1 MSNKSNHFIVAALI
15 CLSAICNFQLQA
27 QNVNIPDANFKAF
40 LVGNSAINSNLD
52 GEIQTSEAVSYTGG
66 IYAGTQSISNLTGI
80 EAFINITGLDVSQNS
95 LTTIDLSSN
104 TALTNFYCY
113 FNSITYLNLSNNTA
127 LTYVDCSD
135 NQLTSLNIKNGNNTN
150 LISFSAINNPG
161 LTCILV
167 DNVAYMNSTWSSAK
181 DAGASYNDLCC
192 TVNIPDANFK
202 ASLVGNSAINTN
214 LDGEIQCSE
223 AAAFTGTI
231 IVNSLSINDLTG
243 IEAFTALTGL
253 YCQLN
258 QLTSLN
264 LSANTN
270 LTYLS
275 CYDNQLTSLDIS
287 ANTALGTLDCHIN
300 QLTSLDVSVNTALAQ
315 LDCSSNL
322 LTSLNIQNSNNINFT
337 YFDATNNPS
346 LSCIQVDD
354 AAYMNTNWVS
364 GKDAGASYSNN
375 CVCTTVVDAGTDQT
389 VCGSIG
395 FATLNGSVSG
405 STTTGNWQTSG
416 DGTFSPNNTTL
427 SATYN
432 FGPADIASG
441 TAVLTL
447 LSTNNGGCSAIQDD
461 MILTIDVTSIF
472 SGTINCAGFPADSV
486 MVFLYEVTQT
496 GNYVKKDSVETDV
509 SGYYQFTLLLE
520 GKYVAKAVPSL
531 TKYPNYLPTY
541 FLSTTGT
548 TYWDQAFVDSL
559 YCGVNPLAHNISL
572 IQKVPQI
579 GAWQCNGYIYEY
591 YGFGA
596 RLAGNIQGIMA
607 PGEPIPD
614 IDITIDQSPGGTIS
628 SATTDVNGYFAFT
641 GLNNNVTFVVR
652 VDLPGYPNDSVY
664 TFTVTPGDPALDSLN
679 FYIDSVGVYIIPEGI
694 TSVNLVTLDDFNM
707 NIVPNPTTQNFV
719 MEITS
724 TKHIK
729 INVSL
734 TNSIGQ
740 VVLSNQS
747 NLNMGLNK
755 VNFDIQNQPPGVYF
769 MSINYENKHFI
780 KKIVK
785 Q

>member
-1 MSNKSNHFIVAALI
+1 MNKKSNHFIAAVLI
-15 CLSAICNFQLQA
+15 CLSAICNFAKA
-27 QNVNIPDANFKAF
+27 QNVNIPDANFKAY
-40 LVGNSAINSNLD
+40 LVGNSSVNTNLD
-52 GEIQTSEAVSYTGG
+52 GEIQTSEAVAYTGG

-113 FNSITYLNLSNNTA
+113 FNSITYLNLSTNTA

-150 LISFSAINNPG
+150 LISFSAINNSG

-167 DNVAYMNSTWSSAK
+167 DNAAYMNSIWPSAK

-192 TVNIPDANFK
+192 TVNILDANFK

-231 IVNSLSINDLTG
+231 IVNSLSITDLTG

-264 LSANTN
+264 LTANTN

-322 LTSLNIQNSNNINFT
+322 LTSLNIQNGNNINFT
-337 YFDATNNPS
+337 YFDATINPS

-354 AAYMNTNWVS
+354 AAYMNTNWAS

-389 VCGSIG
+389 VCSNMGY
-395 FATLNGSVSG
+395 ATLNGSVIG
-405 STTTGNWQTSG
+405 STTTGNWQTLG
-416 DGTFSPNNTTL
+416 DGNFSPNNTTL
-427 SATYN
+427 SVNYN

-441 TAVLTL
+441 YANLFLT
-447 LSTNNGGCSAIQDD
+447 STNNGACPAVIDSVVI
-461 MILTIDVTSIF
+461 TIDVNSAF
-472 SGTINCAGFPADSV
+472 FGTVNYMGTFADSV
-486 MVFLYEVTQT
+486 NVVLYKINTDGSYQEYATI
-496 GNYVKKDSVETDV
+496 ETDV
-509 SGYYQFTLLLE
+509 AGYYQFDFLPDA
-520 GKYVAKAVPSL
+520 KYVVKAEPS
-531 TKYPNYLPTY
+531 TIKYPNYLPTY
-541 FLSTTGT
+541 FLSTSGT
-548 TYWDQAFVDSL
+548 TYWDQAFIDSL
-559 YCGVNPLAHNISL
+559 YCGVNHNISL
-572 IQKVPQI
+572 IQKVPQT
-579 GAWQCNGYIYEY
+579 GGWQCNGYIYEY
-591 YGFGA
+591 FGFGA

-614 IDITIDQSPGGTIS
+614 IDITIDQSPGGTVS
-628 SATTDVNGYFAFT
+628 SATTDLNGYFSFT

-694 TSVNLVTLDDFNM
+694 FTSVNLIALNEFNI
-707 NIVPNPTTQNFV
+707 NISPNPTTQNFV
-719 MEITS
+719 LEITS
-724 TKHIK
+724 TKHAI
-729 INVSL
+729 INVNL
-734 TNSIGQ
+734 TNTLGEL
-740 VVLSNQS
+740 VLSNQS
-747 NLNMGLNK
+747 NLNIGLNK

-769 MSINYENKHFI
+769 MAINYENNHFV
-780 KKIVK
+780 KKIIK

>member
-1 MSNKSNHFIVAALI
+1 MKKSNHFIVAALI
-15 CLSAICNFQLQA
+15 CLSTICNFQLQA
-27 QNVNIPDANFKAF
+27 QNVNIPDANFKAY
-40 LVGNSAINSNLD
+40 LLGNSGINTNAD
-52 GEIQTSEAVSYTGG
+52 GEIQTSEAVAYTGG

-104 TALTNFYCY
+104 TALTNLYCY
-113 FNSITYLNLSNNTA
+113 FNSITYLNLSSNTA

-150 LISFSAINNPG
+150 LISFSAINNSG

-167 DNVAYMNSTWSSAK
+167 DNAVYMNSNWPSAK
-181 DAGASYNDLCC
+181 DAGASYNDVSCC
-192 TVNIPDANFK
+192 
-202 ASLVGNSAINTN
+202 
-214 LDGEIQCSE
+214 
-223 AAAFTGTI
+223 
-231 IVNSLSINDLTG
+231 SI
-243 IEAFTALTGL
+243 
-253 YCQLN
+253 
-258 QLTSLN
+258 
-264 LSANTN
+264 
-270 LTYLS
+270 
-275 CYDNQLTSLDIS
+275 
-287 ANTALGTLDCHIN
+287 
-300 QLTSLDVSVNTALAQ
+300 
-315 LDCSSNL
+315 
-322 LTSLNIQNSNNINFT
+322 
-337 YFDATNNPS
+337 
-346 LSCIQVDD
+346 
-354 AAYMNTNWVS
+354 
-364 GKDAGASYSNN
+364 
-375 CVCTTVVDAGTDQT
+375 VVDAGTDQT

-395 FATLNGSVSG
+395 YATLNGSVSG
-405 STTTGNWQTSG
+405 NTTTGLWQTSG
-416 DGTFSPNNTTL
+416 DGSFSPNNTTL
-427 SATYN
+427 SANYN

-441 TAVLTL
+441 TTVLTL
-447 LSTNNGGCSAIQDD
+447 ISTNNGACSPIQDD
-461 MILTIDVTSIF
+461 MILTIDVTSTF

-509 SGYYQFTLLLE
+509 SGYYQFTLLPE

-531 TKYPNYLPTY
+531 TRYPNYLPTY

-559 YCGVNPLAHNISL
+559 YCGVNPLAHNIPL

-694 TSVNLVTLDDFNM
+694 TSVNLITLEDYNI

-734 TNSIGQ
+734 TNSLGQ

-747 NLNMGLNK
+747 NLNIGLNK

-769 MSINYENKHFI
+769 MSINYENNHFI
-780 KKIVK
+780 KKIIK

>member
-1 MSNKSNHFIVAALI
+1 MNKKSNHFIAAVLI
-15 CLSAICNFQLQA
+15 CLSAICNFAKA
-27 QNVNIPDANFKAF
+27 QNVNIPDANFKAY
-40 LVGNSAINSNLD
+40 LVGNSAINTNLD
-52 GEIQTSEAVSYTGG
+52 GEIQTSEAVAYTGG
-66 IYAGTQSISNLTGI
+66 IYAGTQSISNLIGI

-95 LTTIDLSSN
+95 LTTIDLSTN
-104 TALTNFYCY
+104 TALTNLYCY
-113 FNSITYLNLSNNTA
+113 FNAITYLNLSTNTA

-150 LISFSAINNPG
+150 LISFSAINNSG

-167 DNVAYMNSTWSSAK
+167 DNAAYMNSNWASGK

-202 ASLVGNSAINTN
+202 AALVSNSAINTN

-223 AAAFTGTI
+223 ATAFTGTI
-231 IVNSLSINDLTG
+231 IVNSLNITDLTG
-243 IEAFTALTGL
+243 IEAFTALTEL
-253 YCQLN
+253 YCQVN

-300 QLTSLDVSVNTALAQ
+300 QLTSLDVSANTALTQ
-315 LDCSSNL
+315 LGCDSNL
-322 LTSLNIQNSNNINFT
+322 LTSLNVQNGNNINLT
-337 YFDATNNPS
+337 YFDATSNPN
-346 LSCIQVDD
+346 LTCIKVDD
-354 AAYMNTNWVS
+354 LAYMNTNWAS
-364 GKDAGASYSNN
+364 AKDASASYSNN
-375 CVCTTVVDAGTDQT
+375 CACTTIVDAGIDQT
-389 VCGSIG
+389 VCSSIG

-405 STTTGNWQTSG
+405 GSTTTGNWTTSG
-416 DGTFSPNNTTL
+416 DGTFSPNSTTL

-432 FGPADIASG
+432 FGPADIASE

-447 LSTNNGGCSAIQDD
+447 ISTNNGACPAESDAVVI
-461 MILTIDVTSIF
+461 TIDVTSTF
-472 SGTINCAGFPADSV
+472 FGTVDYMGTFADSV
-486 MVFLYEVTQT
+486 NMVLYKINTDGSYQEYA
-496 GNYVKKDSVETDV
+496 NVETDV
-509 SGYYQFTLLLE
+509 AGYYQFSSLPE
-520 GKYVAKAVPSL
+520 GNYAVKAEPS
-531 TKYPNYLPTY
+531 TIKYPNYLPTY

-614 IDITIDQSPGGTIS
+614 IDITIDQSPGGSIN

-641 GLNNNVTFVVR
+641 GLNNNATFVVR

-694 TSVNLVTLDDFNM
+694 TSINLITLEDYNI
-707 NIVPNPTTQNFV
+707 NIVPNPTIQNFV
-719 MEITS
+719 LEITS
-724 TKHIK
+724 AKHAI
-729 INVSL
+729 INVNL
-734 TNSIGQ
+734 TNTLGEL
-740 VVLSNQS
+740 VLSNQS
-747 NLNMGLNK
+747 NLNIGLNK

-769 MSINYENKHFI
+769 ISISYENSHFV
-780 KKIVK
+780 KKIIK